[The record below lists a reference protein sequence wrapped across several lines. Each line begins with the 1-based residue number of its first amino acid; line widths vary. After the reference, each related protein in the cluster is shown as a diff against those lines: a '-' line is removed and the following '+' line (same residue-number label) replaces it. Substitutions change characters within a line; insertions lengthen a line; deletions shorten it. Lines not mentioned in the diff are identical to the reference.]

1 MCSCDRAYSD
11 IARIAREHGATRV
24 ILFGSRARGDALTK
38 SDIDV
43 AVAGSSDFDALYDD
57 LQNEVDSLLCIDVV
71 NLDTPLTPELRH
83 EITRDGVVL
92 YEKVL

>member
-1 MCSCDRAYSD
+1 MGSCERAYGD
-11 IARIAREHGATRV
+11 IVRIARDHGATKV
-24 ILFGSRARGDALTK
+24 ILFGSRARGDALPK

-43 AVAGSSDFDALYDD
+43 AVAGSLDFNALYDG
-57 LQNEVDSLLCIDVV
+57 LQNDVESLLCIDVV

-92 YEKVL
+92 YEEV